1 VKTAGDIL
9 IVDDERD
16 IRSLIG
22 ATLRDEGFSTME
34 AATAM
39 EARDLLAAKPPGL
52 AILDI
57 WIRDSDMD
65 GLELLEWVKGV
76 YPDLPVL
83 MISGH
88 GTIETAVQA
97 IRNGAYDFIEKP
109 FKEDRLLLMV
119 QRALEASRLV
129 RENAELR
136 AQVSGEGK
144 PELVGVSSQIK
155 SIRTA
160 IDRIASTASRVLISG
175 PNGSGKEMAAR
186 LIHFN
191 SERSESRFI
200 VANCARL
207 AAERADVELF
217 GSESL
222 SSSRRIVG
230 LFEQAHKGT
239 LYFDEICDL
248 PLETQGKIVRAVA
261 EQRFRRIGGNQ
272 EVSVDVRVISASS
285 LDLAGEISS
294 GALREDLY
302 YRLGVVPLNMPALA
316 ERPEDIPHLA
326 KYFVDEVARR
336 TGLLRIKLSDE
347 VLAAMQGYHW
357 PGNVRQMLN
366 TIENMLIMAPPDRSI
381 PVGLDALPAEIQNIS
396 HDDSNSGIQAVMAL
410 PLREA
415 RETFEKNYMTVQLRR
430 FDGNVSRMAGF
441 VGMERSALHRK
452 LRSLDVVLDTALS
465 TAGRDEDG

>member
-1 VKTAGDIL
+1 MKTAGDIL
-9 IVDDERD
+9 IVDDKRD
-16 IRSLIG
+16 IRMLIG

-34 AATAM
+34 AASAM
-39 EARDLLAAKPPGL
+39 EARDILAAKPPGL

-57 WIRDSDMD
+57 WMRDSDMD

-76 YPDLPVL
+76 YPELPVL

-119 QRALEASRLV
+119 QRALEASRLE

-136 AQVSGEGK
+136 ARVSESGEPSLIGISSVMK
-144 PELVGVSSQIK
+144 GVRS
-155 SIRTA
+155 A
-160 IDRIASTASRVLISG
+160 IERIAPTASRVLISG
-175 PNGSGKEMAAR
+175 PNGSGKELAAR
-186 LIHFN
+186 SIHHQ
-191 SERSESRFI
+191 SDRSDARFI

-207 AAERADVELF
+207 GAERADVELF
-217 GSESL
+217 GSENL
-222 SSSRRIVG
+222 STSQRIVG

-248 PLETQGKIVRAVA
+248 PVETQGKIVRAVT
-261 EQRFRRIGGNQ
+261 EQRFRRIGGNK

-285 LDLAGEISS
+285 RDLAGEIGS
-294 GALREDLY
+294 GRLREDLY
-302 YRLGVVPLNMPALA
+302 YRLGVVPLTMPALA
-316 ERPEDIPHLA
+316 DRREDIPHLA
-326 KYFVDEVARR
+326 RHFVDLVARR
-336 TGLLRIKLSDE
+336 TGLARIKLGDE
-347 VLAAMQGYHW
+347 VFAAMQGYQW

-366 TIENMLIMAPPDRSI
+366 TIENMVIMAPADRSQ
-381 PVGLDALPAEIQNIS
+381 PLGLELLPAEIQNIS
-396 HDDSNSGIQAVMAL
+396 PAGGNSDIDALLAL

-415 RETFEKNYMTVQLRR
+415 REAFETSYMAAQLQR
-430 FDGNVSRMAGF
+430 FDGNVSQMAGF

-452 LRSLDVVLDTALS
+452 LRSLGVSHQQKATS
-465 TAGRDEDG
+465 DGDGTI

>member
-272 EVSVDVRVISASS
+272 EVS
-285 LDLAGEISS
+285 S